1 MKSQQHNLTT
11 REVEIIKLIVNELST
26 KQIAE
31 KLQISPRTV
40 DTHRKNIL
48 NKINTRSIVGLIRF
62 AYENKLMD

>member
-1 MKSQQHNLTT
+1 MRTLHTNLTT
-11 REVEIIKLIVNELST
+11 REIEVIRLIVNEFTT

-48 NKINTRSIVGLIRF
+48 NKINTHSIVGLIRY
-62 AYENKLMD
+62 AYENKLI